1 MSGSERPGFEEF
13 WRTIAPIVRAAVVR
27 HPSRDAALAAD
38 DIEQEVR
45 IRVWKVYCGDR
56 KGRLGTSYYYRV
68 VNSAIIDALRAW
80 RGTLAHS
87 QRAEENELGDPL
99 TNVESDMPRPDQ
111 TIECGE
117 KSARLRARVQSLPGS
132 QQRAVALF
140 LQGFTVPEIAELM
153 GCDENRAHNLT
164 YRGIRLLKQRMQTP

>member
-1 MSGSERPGFEEF
+1 MQQRPGFENF
-13 WRTIAPIVRAAVVR
+13 WREIAPIVRAAVVR

-56 KGRLGTSYYYRV
+56 KNRLGTSYYYRV
-68 VNSAIIDALRAW
+68 INSAIIDALRAW
-80 RGTLAHS
+80 RGTLAHA

-99 TNVESDMPRPDQ
+99 TRIDSEQPTPDEA
-111 TIECGE
+111 IERSE
-117 KSARLRARVQSLPGS
+117 KSARLMARVDGLPDA
-132 QQRAVALF
+132 QRRAVALF
-140 LQGFTVPEIAELM
+140 LQGFTVPEIAELT

-164 YRGIRLLKQRMQTP
+164 YRGIRLLKQRMKPE

>member
-1 MSGSERPGFEEF
+1 MNGDNRPGFEEF

-27 HPSRDAALAAD
+27 HRSRDAALEAD

-45 IRVWKVYCGDR
+45 IRVWKVYCSDR
-56 KGRLGTSYYYRV
+56 KDRLGTSYYYRV

-87 QRAEENELGDPL
+87 RRAEENALGDPL
-99 TNVESDMPRPDQ
+99 TSVESDRPRPDQ
-111 TIECGE
+111 AIERGE
-117 KSARLRARVQSLPGS
+117 KSARLLTQLQSLPDA
-132 QQRAVALF
+132 QRRAVTLF
-140 LQGFTVPEIAELM
+140 LQGFTVPEIAELV

-164 YRGIRLLKQRMQTP
+164 YRGIRLLKQQMQKP